1 MTCTNTPGPIEIFR
15 NKIFAKNQMLT
26 SARFLKIST
35 NKGGYECAVADLAA
49 LADGNAR
56 DIWDWYFQ
64 LADRMS
70 NETTNGGQSWPAD
83 QMNLTH
89 YLDGRL
95 VPTAAPVDGSASFDA
110 LGGSQAGFQRFFA

>member
-1 MTCTNTPGPIEIFR
+1 MTCTNTPGTIEIFEK
-15 NKIFAKNQMLT
+15 NFAKINQILS
-26 SARFLKIST
+26 SARFLKILT
-35 NKGGYECAVADLAA
+35 DKGGYECAVADLAA